1 MKLIQYLVFSSLI
14 ALLVFGCKEDDKE
27 GTLTL
32 HFKAVYDGQ
41 PLQTFTTYPFDSPQQ
56 IQFTHL
62 SFYVSDITLYA
73 GNAEHNLRDIA
84 LVDLSFNSAGAA
96 DSGYTVV
103 LENVPASSYDGI
115 QFGIGVP
122 PDENAKK
129 PADFPS
135 SSPLSLTGYY
145 WLGWNSYI
153 FMKTEGRLDTLG
165 NGDFSTGYALHSG
178 SDPLFSIMD
187 GPVPLVIEDGKNTDL
202 TILFNYNEIL
212 EGVDI
217 KSNPQNHTPQDTALI
232 VKIVNNLPSSIHLIP

>member
-1 MKLIQYLVFSSLI
+1 MKIIKYLLFSGLIV
-14 ALLVFGCKEDDKE
+14 LLVFACKEDDKE

-41 PLQTFTTYPFDSPQQ
+41 PLQTFVTYPFDSPQQ

-62 SFYVSDITLYA
+62 SMYVSDITLYA
-73 GNAEHNLRDIA
+73 GNSERNLRDIA
-84 LVDLSFNSAGAA
+84 LVDLSFNSLQAA
-96 DSGYTVV
+96 DSGFTLV

-115 QFGIGVP
+115 LFGIGVP
-122 PDENAKK
+122 VDENAKK

-145 WLGWNSYI
+145 WLGWDSYI

-165 NGDFSTGYALHSG
+165 NSDFSTGYALHSG
-178 SDPLFSIMD
+178 SDQLFRTMD
-187 GPVPLVIEDGKNTDL
+187 GPVPIVIEDGKNTDL
-202 TILFNYNEIL
+202 TILFNYNEL
-212 EGVDI
+212 LDGVDI

-232 VKIVNNLPSSIHLIP
+232 AKIVNNLPASIHLIP

>member
-1 MKLIQYLVFSSLI
+1 MKFILYSVFFGLI
-14 ALLVFGCKEDDKE
+14 ALSVFACKEDDKE

-41 PLQTFTTYPFDSPQQ
+41 PLQTFTTYSFNSPEQ

-62 SFYVSDITLYA
+62 SMYVSDLTLYS
-73 GNAEHNLRDIA
+73 GTTEKNLHDIA
-84 LVDLSFNSAGAA
+84 LIDLSFNSAGAA
-96 DSGYTVV
+96 DSGYTLV

-115 QFGIGVP
+115 LFGIGVP

-153 FMKTEGRLDTLG
+153 FMKTEGRLDTIG
-165 NGDFSTGYALHSG
+165 NGDFSIGYALHSG
-178 SDPLFSIMD
+178 SNQLYRTMD

-202 TILFNYNEIL
+202 TILFNYKEIL

-217 KSNPQNHTPQDTALI
+217 KSNPQNHTPQDTSLI
-232 VKIVNNLPSSIHLIP
+232 MKIVNNLPSSIHLIP